1 MDRLFILNM
10 LLSGGSAAILPIGL
24 AIGIISG
31 INIKDGKA
39 RRAGLIASFAIYVI
53 CELLVACVRYRPVG
67 IFAVY
72 IGTIAIGAFLGFIV
86 IAFVNKLNKK

>member
-1 MDRLFILNM
+1 MDFFPILST
-10 LLSGGSAAILPIGL
+10 LLSGGSTAILPIGL

-31 INIKDGKA
+31 INIKDSNK
-39 RRAGLIASFAIYVI
+39 RRAGFIASIVVYVI
-53 CELLVACVRYRPVG
+53 CELLQYINYRPVG
-67 IFAVY
+67 IFAAY

>member
-1 MDRLFILNM
+1 MDHLFILST
-10 LLSGGSAAILPIGL
+10 LLSGGSTAILPIGL

-31 INIKDGKA
+31 INIKDRNK
-39 RRAGLIASFAIYVI
+39 RRAGLIASFAVYVI
-53 CELLVACVRYRPVG
+53 CELLMHIHSYAM
-67 IFAVY
+67 IFAAY